1 MNRIGLKSASVVIA
15 IKAIAIFSVF
25 TSVVQAQDDVVNA
38 NRADSRPVAAHIV
51 ETKIFANP
59 GHFGSPKISPD
70 GERVVYRQQLGGKS
84 YLTAAVLYGD
94 AKKRIAIPENVDLR
108 WYRWAGNN
116 KILFGISAIVDTS
129 LGQRR
134 HTGLYVTDVNS
145 GVSITLGRKTQGYDG
160 DNVLYVDPS
169 GTYILLSMQRSIYDY
184 PGVYRVELDNNEIT
198 RVVRRQSQIWTW
210 IADNSGVVR
219 MGLSKIGGTLKIY
232 YRRTAG
238 EKFKQIGKIREK
250 DDLEEALLDITHIV
264 SEADEGYVLSNEKT
278 GRFALYKF
286 NYLTREVGEMV
297 FGHDEN
303 DVTGFDL
310 NDSGTA
316 LESVYFTD
324 SRDRVKWFD
333 ADLVEHQRK
342 LDAALP
348 GQEAWIQSKSRD
360 GKRMIVYVTSSTDPG
375 SYYLYEPE
383 LKKLAWFASLN
394 NRLDIE
400 KLSKTEYV
408 KYDARDGTTI
418 PAYLT
423 LPKNRAAE
431 NLPLVILPHGGP
443 YGVRD
448 TLDYNTEVQF
458 LANRGYAVLQ
468 PNFRGSDSY
477 GEAFYKKGSGEIGRA
492 MQDDLDDG
500 MDWLVGRGIVG
511 PDKVCIVGGSYGGY
525 AALWGVTRNPE
536 RYRCAASFAG
546 VTDLNKQLRYD
557 DRFLKSRYKRE
568 WREEVRGEEEF
579 NLDTVSPAR
588 LAAQLEGP
596 ILLAHGKKDSTVP
609 FSQFKFY
616 RSELEK
622 AGKDAEY
629 IIYESEGHGFS
640 DSENE
645 KDWLDRLE
653 AFLYRHNPAY

>member
-1 MNRIGLKSASVVIA
+1 MGVTGLPIVKVVRA
-15 IKAIAIFSVF
+15 IVIFSLF
-25 TSVVQAQDDVVNA
+25 TTAAQARDDTATVDQA
-38 NRADSRPVAAHIV
+38 NNKPQSADII
-51 ETKIFANP
+51 ETKIFAKP
-59 GHFGSPKISPD
+59 GHFGNPKISPD

-84 YLTAAVLYGD
+84 YLTVAVLYGD
-94 AKKRIAIPENVDLR
+94 AKKRITIPENVDLR

-116 KILFGISAIVDTS
+116 KILFGVSAIVDTS
-129 LGQRR
+129 RGQRR
-134 HTGLYVTDVNS
+134 HTGLYVTDVSS

-160 DNVLYVDPS
+160 DNVLYVDPT
-169 GTYILLSMQRSIYDY
+169 GTYILLSMQRSIFDY
-184 PGVYRVELDNNEIT
+184 PAVYRVELANNETT

-219 MGLSKIGGTLKIY
+219 MGLSQIGGTLKIY
-232 YRRTAG
+232 YRKTAG
-238 EKFKQIGKIREK
+238 EKFRQIGKIREK
-250 DDLEEALLDITHIV
+250 DDLEEALLDITDIV
-264 SEADEGYVLSNEKT
+264 SEADEGYILSNEKT

-303 DVTGFDL
+303 DITGFKL

-333 ADLVEHQRK
+333 DELAEHQRK

-383 LKKLAWFASLN
+383 IKKLAWFASLN
-394 NRLDIE
+394 DKLDTG
-400 KLSKTEYV
+400 KLSRTEYV

-423 LPKNRAAE
+423 LPKNRPAE

-443 YGVRD
+443 FGVRD
-448 TLDYNTEVQF
+448 TLDYNTEAQF

-468 PNFRGSDSY
+468 PNYRGSDSY

-500 MDWLVGRGIVG
+500 MDWLVGRGIV
-511 PDKVCIVGGSYGGY
+511 DSNRVCIVGGSYGGY

-546 VTDLNKQLRYD
+546 VTDWDKQLSYD
-557 DRFLKSRYKRE
+557 GRFLRSRYKRE
-568 WREEVRGEEEF
+568 WQEEIRGDEEF
-579 NLDTVSPAR
+579 DLDTVSPAR
-588 LAAQLEGP
+588 LVAQLERP

-622 AGKDAEY
+622 AGKDADY
-629 IIYESEGHGFS
+629 IVYESEGHGFS

-645 KDWLDRLE
+645 KDWLDKLE
-653 AFLYRHNPAY
+653 AFLNRHNPAY

>member
-1 MNRIGLKSASVVIA
+1 MNRMGVTGLPVVKVVRA
-15 IKAIAIFSVF
+15 ILIFSLF
-25 TSVVQAQDDVVNA
+25 TSPAQARDNTATVGQADKKPVSA
-38 NRADSRPVAAHIV
+38 NIIKT
-51 ETKIFANP
+51 EIFAKP
-59 GHFGSPKISPD
+59 GHFGNPKISPD
-70 GERVVYRQQLGGKS
+70 GERVVYRQQLGGKP
-84 YLTAAVLYGD
+84 YLTAARLYSD
-94 AKKRIAIPENVDLR
+94 TKKRIAIPDNVDLL
-108 WYRWAGNN
+108 WYRWAGNH
-116 KILFGISAIVDTS
+116 KILFSVSAVVDTS
-129 LGQRR
+129 RGQRR

-145 GVSITLGRKTQGYDG
+145 GASITLGRKTQGYDG
-160 DNVLYVDPS
+160 DNVLYVDPT

-184 PGVYRVELDNNEIT
+184 PAVYRIELENNEIT
-198 RVVRRQSQIWTW
+198 RVIRRQSQIWTW

-219 MGLSKIGGTLKIY
+219 MGLSQIGGTLKIH
-232 YRRTAG
+232 YRRAAG
-238 EKFKQIGKIREK
+238 EKFRQIGKIKEK
-250 DDLEEALLDITHIV
+250 DDLEEALLDISHIV
-264 SEADEGYVLSNEKT
+264 SEADEGYVLSNKKT

-303 DVTGFDL
+303 DITGFNL

-324 SRDRVKWFD
+324 SRDRIKWFD
-333 ADLVEHQRK
+333 ADLAEHQRK
-342 LDAALP
+342 LDKALP

-394 NRLDIE
+394 DKLDTE
-400 KLSKTEYV
+400 KLARTEYV

-423 LPKNRAAE
+423 LPKNRPAE

-443 YGVRD
+443 FGVRD
-448 TLDYNTEVQF
+448 TLDYNTEAQF

-468 PNFRGSDSY
+468 PNYRGSDSY

-500 MDWLVGRGIVG
+500 MDWLVGRGMVD
-511 PDKVCIVGGSYGGY
+511 PDRVCIVGGSYGGY

-546 VTDLNKQLRYD
+546 VTDWDKQLSYD
-557 DRFLKSRYKRE
+557 GRFLRSRYERE
-568 WREEVRGEEEF
+568 WQDEIRGDEEF
-579 NLDTVSPAR
+579 DLDTVSPAR
-588 LAAQLEGP
+588 LVAQLERP

-629 IIYESEGHGFS
+629 IVYESEGHGFS

-645 KDWLDRLE
+645 KDWLDKLE
-653 AFLYRHNPAY
+653 AFLNRHNPAY